1 MAKKNEVA
9 ALDSLPTERP
19 DWMGDSGRGND
30 NVGVQDL
37 AIPRI
42 DIIQDLS
49 PQHKESKP
57 EYIEGAKPG
66 MAFNTVTGKL
76 YGKQVF
82 VVPVFYRGEYVI
94 WKDQDHGGG
103 FRGAFPTIAEAE
115 EELAKLDDAA
125 LCEIVET
132 KQQFVLV
139 VHPESTVDEP
149 VLEQAVMS
157 MSKSKLKPNRTWNT
171 MIQTSGN
178 DRFSRMYK
186 LSAVEA
192 KNANNQDYYNWRVDQ
207 LGFVTE
213 AIYKAAEK
221 FYEAVS
227 SGELDVSRK
236 PTVGTESAGSEPA
249 DGDFD
254 PEKDEF

>member
-1 MAKKNEVA
+1 
-9 ALDSLPTERP
+9 
-19 DWMGDSGRGND
+19 MGDTGQGNE

-49 PQHKESKP
+49 PQHKENKP

-66 MAFNTVTGKL
+66 VAFNTITNRL
-76 YGKQVF
+76 YGEAVY
-82 VVPVFYRGEYVI
+82 VVPVYYRGEYVI

-103 FRGAFPTIAEAE
+103 FRGAFPTLAEAE
-115 EELAKLDDAA
+115 TELQNLEDAA

-139 VHPESTVDEP
+139 VHPESTADEP

-192 KNANNQDYYNWRVDQ
+192 QNAKKQDYYNWRVDQ
-207 LGFVTE
+207 LGYVPESIYE
-213 AIYKAAEK
+213 AAKK

-236 PTVGTESAGSEPA
+236 PAGEGSQSSGAGSEPA
-249 DGDFD
+249 GGDFD
-254 PEKDEF
+254 PDSDEF

>member
-1 MAKKNEVA
+1 MSAKKEVA
-9 ALDSLPTERP
+9 VLDSLPAERP
-19 DWMGDSGRGND
+19 DFMGDSGRGND
-30 NVGVQDL
+30 NVGIQDL

-49 PQHKESKP
+49 PQHKKSKP
-57 EYIEGAKPG
+57 EYIEGAEVG
-66 MAFNTVTGKL
+66 MAFNTVTNRL
-76 YGKQVF
+76 YGKEVF

-103 FRGAFPTIAEAE
+103 FRGAFPNLSEAEAE
-115 EELAKLDDAA
+115 MTQLEDAA

-139 VHPESTVDEP
+139 VHPESTAEEP

-171 MIQTSGN
+171 MIQTSGG

-192 KNANNQDYYNWRVDQ
+192 QNANNQDYYNWRVDQ
-207 LGFVTE
+207 LGFVTKP
-213 AIYKAAEK
+213 IYEAAEK
-221 FYEAVS
+221 FYDAVA
-227 SGELDVSRK
+227 SGEMDVSRK
-236 PTVGTESAGSEPA
+236 PAGTDSAGSAAPEG
-249 DGDFD
+249 GDFD
-254 PEKDEF
+254 PEQDEF